1 MKRVTQ
7 HTVKMTKALYEALGT
22 LDLQKGSAVMDSR
35 QYRI

>member
-7 HTVKMTKALYEALGT
+7 STMQVTKALYEALAT

>member
-22 LDLQKGSAVMDSR
+22 LDVLASVLE
-35 QYRI
+35 IL